1 MLINL
6 KLATQ
11 LYRCGS
17 RGLKFA
23 TQKNTNQP
31 IRFQMTQCITKSNK
45 TTFNHHFRD
54 VSTTKR
60 LNKFESQ
67 FFASLNHL
75 FSILFDCR

>member
-11 LYRCGS
+11 LYRCGN
-17 RGLKFA
+17 RALKIVA
-23 TQKNTNQP
+23 QKHIIQP

-54 VSTTKR
+54 VSTIK
-60 LNKFESQ
+60 
-67 FFASLNHL
+67 
-75 FSILFDCR
+75 